1 MGFSIGKHVFKNQ
14 VVSAPMAGVTDKAYR
29 IMAASFGCGLNFT
42 EMISD
47 QALLYGHHK
56 TMAMLDRSQ
65 ESIPAVVQLFGGQPQ
80 NMARAAAI
88 AEEQGAI
95 IIDINMG
102 CPTPKIVRNG
112 EGSAL
117 MRDLPRAREIIRAVV
132 KEVKVP
138 VTVKMRKGWDE
149 SSVNYLELCRI
160 AEGEGA
166 QAITLHPRTREQ
178 FFSGRAD
185 WNAIREAKAAVAIP
199 VIGNGDIFEA
209 PDALEMIMNTG
220 CDAVMIGRGALG
232 NPFLFA
238 ATASLLNG
246 EAIPPAPTVQQR
258 MQTALQHF
266 DLMDSLKGINRTI
279 AEMRKHLAWYI
290 KGIPGAAQAR
300 NRINQ
305 ATTRE
310 EISSILQ
317 SLAEGR

>member
-1 MGFSIGKHVFKNQ
+1 MGFSIGEYTFKNR
-14 VVSAPMAGVTDKAYR
+14 VISAPMAGVTDKAYR
-29 IMAASFGCGLNFT
+29 ILAASFGCGLNFT

-47 QALLYGHHK
+47 QALIYGHHK
-56 TMAMLDRSQ
+56 TMAMLDLSQ
-65 ESIPAVVQLFGGQPQ
+65 EMIPAVVQLFGGQPQ

-102 CPTPKIVRNG
+102 CPTPKIVKNG
-112 EGSAL
+112 EGAAL
-117 MRDLPRAREIIRAVV
+117 MKDLPRAREVIRAVV
-132 KEVKVP
+132 NAVRVP
-138 VTVKMRKGWDE
+138 VTVKMRKGWDDA
-149 SSVNYLELCRI
+149 SINYLELCHI
-160 AEGEGA
+160 AEGEGVK
-166 QAITLHPRTREQ
+166 AITLHPRTREQ

-185 WNAIREAKAAVAIP
+185 WNAIREAKAAVRIP
-199 VIGNGDIFEA
+199 VIGNGDIFHA
-209 PDALEMIMNTG
+209 RDAREMINSTG

-238 ATASLLNG
+238 ATAALLDG
-246 EAIPPAPTVQQR
+246 KEAPPDPTLYQR
-258 MQTALQHF
+258 VQTALQHF
-266 DLMDSLKGINRTI
+266 DLMVNMKGVSRTI

-310 EISSILQ
+310 EIASILQ
-317 SLAEGR
+317 ALIE